1 MLWIPFGG
9 SQEIY
14 RETFEEL
21 QSLIDDLLEKLDV

>member
-1 MLWIPFGG
+1 MDPFGG

-21 QSLIDDLLEKLDV
+21 QFLINNLIKKLDV